1 MITKKFVLT
10 AAIVVAVGLM
20 LAFMLG
26 RCSAP
31 MPELEQTVDTVTVVR
46 VDTLRHTDVQY
57 RDRWRVRVDTLVQI
71 VGGDTLYV
79 PIPIDKHIFTDD
91 TTYRAEVSGYNVSM
105 DRMEVFR
112 RTVDRTVTIREAFK
126 PPRPR
131 RWGLGVQVGYGA
143 VIDLSGGNGNI
154 RVATAPYIGVGL
166 SYNFLTF

>member
-1 MITKKFVLT
+1 MITKKFVVVAT
-10 AAIVVAVGLM
+10 IVVAIGLM

-31 MPELEQTVDTVTVVR
+31 MPELERTVDTVTVVR

-57 RDRWRVRVDTLVQI
+57 RDRWRVRTDTLVQI

-126 PPRPR
+126 PPRAR